1 VTNQFAVSIDKPPG
15 QGWVRLP
22 MGKPKH
28 PGLLTAL
35 RGKNRDLAEWSSA
48 AARELLGPQAGREQ
62 LDARAETLTRL
73 AAGGRQRGTLF
84 KYAWMAGP
92 DALSTAHI
100 DISVVRISRAIPE
113 LTLDMLQEMY
123 TNRDGADTIVLDVSR
138 TELPAGPAVRLHRRW
153 QDGHDPSDTVVSVAY
168 LCRPPQIKPAV
179 NFTMY
184 WLIGDDD
191 PMLTEYADTLA
202 ATLKIT
208 VDR

>member
-1 VTNQFAVSIDKPPG
+1 VSNQFAVTIDKPPG

-35 RGKNRDLAEWSSA
+35 RGKDRDLAEWSAA

-62 LDARAETLTRL
+62 LDARAETLTKL

-84 KYAWMAGP
+84 KYAWLTGP
-92 DALSTAHI
+92 DVLPTAHI
-100 DISVVRISRAIPE
+100 DISVVRTSRAIPE
-113 LTLDMLQEMY
+113 LTLDMLEEMY
-123 TNRDGADTIVLDVSR
+123 ANQGGADTIVLDVSR
-138 TELPAGPAVRLHRRW
+138 TELPAGPAVRLLRRW
-153 QDGHDPSDTVVSVAY
+153 QDGDDPSDTVVSVTY
-168 LCRPPQIKPAV
+168 LCRPPQINPAV

-191 PMLTEYADTLA
+191 PMLTEYADALA
-202 ATLKIT
+202 ATLQIAAEQ
-208 VDR
+208 